1 MLAELLTDVERR
13 YSQTEKEAL
22 GLIWGCERFHMYLVG
37 SKFELWIDHRPLE
50 FIFSVKSKP
59 SARIER
65 WDLRLQSFD
74 YRVKYISG
82 TQNIADSL
90 SRLVPKYV

>member
-1 MLAELLTDVERR
+1 MLRSIGTD
-13 YSQTEKEAL
+13 L
-22 GLIWGCERFHMYLVG
+22 GCERFNMYLVG
-37 SKFELWIDHRPLE
+37 SNFELWTDHRPLE

-65 WDLRLQSFD
+65 WVLRLQSFD
-74 YRVKYISG
+74 YRVKYYSG

-90 SRLVPKYV
+90 SKLVPKFVES